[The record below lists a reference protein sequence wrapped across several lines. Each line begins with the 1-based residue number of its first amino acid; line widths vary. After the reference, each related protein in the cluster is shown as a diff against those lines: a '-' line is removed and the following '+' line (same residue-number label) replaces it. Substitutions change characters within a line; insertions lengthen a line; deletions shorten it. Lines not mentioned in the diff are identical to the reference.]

1 MATPILDY
9 ALNFVKVFSLIPN
22 SGKEE
27 GPLIYAKIEKIC
39 AERGISIARL
49 EREAG
54 LGNATVRGWSKSTP
68 NVETL
73 QKVAKYLEM
82 TLDELTKEEAI

>member
-1 MATPILDY
+1 MLYT
-9 ALNFVKVFSLIPN
+9 
-22 SGKEE
+22 
-27 GPLIYAKIEKIC
+27 KIEAIC

-54 LGNATVRGWSKSTP
+54 LGNATVRGWTKSTP

-73 QKVAKYLEM
+73 QKVAKYLGL
-82 TLDELTKEEAI
+82 TLDELTKEEVT